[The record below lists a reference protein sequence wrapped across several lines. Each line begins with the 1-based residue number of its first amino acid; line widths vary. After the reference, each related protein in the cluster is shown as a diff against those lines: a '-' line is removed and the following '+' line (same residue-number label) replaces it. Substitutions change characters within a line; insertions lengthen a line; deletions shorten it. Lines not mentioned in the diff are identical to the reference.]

1 MKRNF
6 YVFFI
11 VMLLGACATT
21 STGPSYQ
28 SLDEKAKKSIQDA
41 FVNSDPFDVSIG
53 VFNPGIP
60 TNATDYGEDGVWP
73 ELRRAEALRFAVQ
86 LRDIMTETGLYGA
99 VRVTPDLSSSSDLY
113 VKAKIISSNGE
124 DISLKVTVT
133 DSTGRVW
140 INNKRYSHRVKPI
153 TFSNPRN
160 KKGNKLV
167 VGPYEPLF
175 KKINS
180 DIEKYLS
187 RRIKS
192 KEADTIN
199 VITDLRFAQNFSP
212 EAFSDVLKNRG
223 TKYSL
228 NGKPSK
234 NDPMLRRIKSIQYRD
249 QMFIDTLQTHYD
261 GFNASMEDSYKIWQE
276 QSFAESK
283 AAREAANAAFWQGVA
298 GAVVLAATAAAAADS
313 DSYSAARNTA
323 VVGSA
328 VAGSLF
334 SGSFKSSKEAKIHR
348 DSLNEI
354 GSSIDGSL
362 SPSVI
367 EMEDTTVTLTG
378 TASEQSSQ
386 WKAILKKIYVS
397 ENVTTREVDVLN

>member
-6 YVFFI
+6 YLLSF
-11 VMLLGACATT
+11 MLILGACATT

-28 SLDEKAKKSIQDA
+28 SLDQKAKKSIEDA

-60 TNATDYGEDGVWP
+60 TNASDYGEDGVWP
-73 ELRRAEALRFAVQ
+73 ELRRAEALRFAVS
-86 LRDIMTETGLYGA
+86 LRDIMTESGFYGA

-113 VKAKIISSNGE
+113 VKAKILSSNGE

-133 DSTGRVW
+133 DSSGRAW
-140 INNKRYSHRVKPI
+140 INNKKYSYRVKPI

-160 KKGNKLV
+160 KKDNKLIV
-167 VGPYEPLF
+167 APYEPLF

-187 RRIKS
+187 RRVKA
-192 KEADTIN
+192 KEADKIN

-212 EAFSDVLKNRG
+212 EAFSSVLKKRG
-223 TKYSL
+223 TSYSL

-234 NDPMLRRIKSIQYRD
+234 NDPMLKRVKSIQYRD
-249 QMFIDTLQTHYD
+249 QMFIDTMQTHYD
-261 GFNASMEDSYKIWQE
+261 GFNIGMDSSYKIWQE

-298 GAVVLAATAAAAADS
+298 GAVVLVASAAAAADS

-323 VVGSA
+323 IVGGA

-334 SGSFKSSKEAKIHR
+334 SESFKSSQEAKIHR

-378 TASEQSSQ
+378 TASEQSLQ
-386 WKAILKKIYVS
+386 WKAILKKIYLS
-397 ENVTTREVDVLN
+397 ESETTKKVEVLN